1 MSNLKISLKVVPI
14 ITLIVSIASFHYFN
28 NKFDYKN
35 TLEHTKIGGLNC
47 FQIPFIENSGQLNND
62 NIEFY
67 AATFVGSVFL
77 TKDGKLHYA
86 FTPSGKRGVEF
97 SEGFQNSLSFRYRG
111 EEKTSIK
118 ISSFKGN
125 DPKKWRTNISSFNT
139 IEFGEI
145 YEGVNLKLQATGN
158 NVEKIFYIQ
167 PNTNPDVIKINIESA
182 ENVTVNTRGELEVKT
197 KLGNVCFT
205 KPVAYQEENKERK
218 FIDVSYN
225 VSGDVYGFEVVG
237 YDPTKELVIDPLLA
251 STYLGGSHNEY
262 AEDMLI
268 DNAGNLYV
276 TGWVASTD
284 FPTTIGAYD
293 TSHNGGG
300 DVFVSK
306 FDGSLQNL
314 LASTFIGGGSFD
326 QNPAIARD
334 NNGNIFISGM
344 TRSNDFPTTSN
355 AFDTSFSDWSDCFIS
370 KFDSDLQNLLAS
382 TYLGGTNNTGDVG
395 RDISID
401 DSGYVYV
408 AGLAGSNFPTTP
420 GAYDETINSFVDV
433 FISKLDNNLTS
444 LVASTYLGGNASD
457 LAFAI
462 TFDDNGNVY
471 TTGRTESGDFP
482 FSIGAFDSTHNGG
495 IYDAYI
501 SKFDP
506 NLQLLLAST
515 YLGGSGDEAAWDMVL
530 DNTGNV
536 LLTGETWSSD
546 FPATA
551 SAYDTTYN
559 GPDVFISKL
568 NDNLT
573 DLLASTYLGG
583 SGWEIGYDIALNSSG
598 NLFVG
603 GMTSSID
610 FPVTPGAYDSTRDVT
625 DAFIAKFDPNLAN
638 LSASTYLGGTAVDQG
653 YALALNSGGEVY
665 IGGETSSTDFPTIP
679 GSYDNTYNGF
689 GNDAFISKLDSNL
702 SGGVVGIGD
711 EQQDGLPE
719 GFALF
724 QNYPNP
730 FNPCTKIKF
739 TIPFTL
745 SGVEGSLVTLKVY
758 DVLGNVI
765 ATLVNEE
772 KPVGVYEVEFDVDGL
787 TSGIYF
793 YQIKA
798 KNFIETKKMI
808 ILK

>member
-1 MSNLKISLKVVPI
+1 MFNLKISYKVVPI
-14 ITLIVSIASFHYFN
+14 ITLIVSFVSFQYFN
-28 NKFDYKN
+28 NKCDYKS

-67 AATFVGSVFL
+67 ATTFVGSVFL

-86 FTPSGKRGVEF
+86 FTPSGKRGVKF
-97 SEGFQNSLSFRYRG
+97 SEDFQNSISFSYRG
-111 EEKTSIK
+111 GERTSTK

-125 DPKKWRTNISSFNT
+125 NPKKWRTNISSFNT

-145 YEGVNLKLQATGN
+145 YKGVNLKLRASGN

-167 PNTNPDVIKINIESA
+167 PNINPDVIKINIESA
-182 ENVTVNTRGELEVKT
+182 ENVTVNTKGELEVKT
-197 KLGNVCFT
+197 ELGKVCFT
-205 KPVAYQEENKERK
+205 KPVAYQEENEERK

-225 VSGDVYGFEVVG
+225 LSGDVYGFEVTG

-262 AEDMLI
+262 AEDMLF

-284 FPTTIGAYD
+284 FPTTISAYD

-306 FDGSLQNL
+306 FDSNLQNL
-314 LASTFIGGGSFD
+314 LACTFLGGGSFD

-344 TRSNDFPTTSN
+344 TRSNDFPTTPN
-355 AFDTSFSDWSDCFIS
+355 AFDTSYSAWSDCFIS

-382 TYLGGTNNTGDVG
+382 TYLGGTNNIGEFG
-395 RDISID
+395 FDISVND
-401 DSGYVYV
+401 NGFVYV
-408 AGLAGSNFPTTP
+408 AGSAGANFPTTP
-420 GAYDETINSFVDV
+420 GAYDETINSYMDAFV
-433 FISKLDNNLTS
+433 SKLDNNLEN
-444 LVASTYLGGNASD
+444 LVASTYLGGNATDQSYAI
-457 LAFAI
+457 AF
-462 TFDDNGNVY
+462 DNSGNVY
-471 TTGRTESGDFP
+471 TAGRTESGDFP
-482 FSIGAFDSTHNGG
+482 FSTGAFDSTHNGG
-495 IYDAYI
+495 IYDAYL

-506 NLQLLLAST
+506 NLQFLLAST
-515 YLGGSGDEAAWDMVL
+515 YLGGNGNEEPWDMVL
-530 DNTGNV
+530 DNTGNILV
-536 LLTGETWSSD
+536 TGDTYSTD

-551 SAYDTTYN
+551 SAFDTTYN
-559 GPDVFISKL
+559 GGPDAFISKL
-568 NDNLT
+568 NDSLS
-573 DLLASTYLGG
+573 DLLASTFFGG

-598 NLFVG
+598 NLFVA

-610 FPVTPGAYDSTRDVT
+610 FPITPGVFDSTRDAT
-625 DAFIAKFDPNLAN
+625 DAFISKFDPNLAN

-653 YALALNSGGEVY
+653 FALTLNSSGEVY
-665 IGGETSSTDFPTIP
+665 VGGETSSTDFPTTL

-689 GNDAFISKLDSNL
+689 DKDAFISKLDSNL

-711 EQQDGLPE
+711 EQPDGLPE
-719 GFALF
+719 RFALS

-730 FNPCTKIKF
+730 FNPSTRISF
-739 TIPFTL
+739 TIAEAGFT
-745 SGVEGSLVTLKVY
+745 SLKVY
-758 DVLGNVI
+758 DVLGDEV

-772 KPVGVYEVEFDVDGL
+772 LIKGEYEVEFSGNGL

-793 YQIKA
+793 YQLKA
-798 KNFIETKKMI
+798 GSFNQTKKMLMI
-808 ILK
+808 K